1 MGLFGAFDAVNES
14 NNDKNAQNNIEQQ
27 KKFEKTVTPQQAQAV
42 GQIYKN
48 SPWISPRMVLDM
60 AKQGV
65 SQQAVDAVSN
75 VEGKRYIVQNDPQ
88 TKDQGNW
95 FHRNVY
101 GNAKAL
107 SRWTFAALQFTPDLA
122 QNIASQAFSGNDPAG
137 MDGWFA
143 STQLGQMAGDKNA
156 GSGFFFGGEA
166 ATTQAQKAKDFRGSI
181 NGHAWTI
188 GRGAADIVFTP
199 GTKEYSL
206 LSGFFDAGVNIFADP
221 TLYAGQ
227 ALKAAKTGEAAKG
240 MIGTKKISQVLADQL
255 VERGLVQTDKIPTIT
270 KEAALAAGK
279 IARGEA
285 GLHTAESIAFEQS
298 KFYSWFDKNARAGR
312 MAERLADHAATASK
326 AISVGAL
333 DEEATLLERGKAA
346 AKILED
352 FGDKIDP
359 EVAMRLATADEPMKV
374 KAILGEAAA
383 RLGTEA
389 GSNILPESISAVK
402 GTGATFAAKQYA
414 RERVPLYRSIRNS
427 RFWTEIPAEGA
438 IVNGTGMERS
448 RSVGTMRK
456 WMQGLKIDKE
466 LPEKYNEL
474 MGKAMVAFSSDNVAA
489 RQAATDQLYED
500 FLYLITD
507 HAKGS
512 RKITAQAIDLAKAE
526 KGKIRAYGISANG
539 LNDDGGTVQM
549 LKSYIS
555 EKQLAKFTP
564 EELDTLRLQGPSAL
578 VELSDKTYVLP
589 DYRKYRALTGNR
601 FMGTGLTRDA
611 AGDQRYLVGAA
622 EQLQQEV
629 WKPMV
634 LATGGYIVRN
644 MIDSHIRIGA
654 KGYESFFTHPFHMIQ
669 TVLGSRYVGGLE
681 GVVDESGRVVAKTF
695 EDALGDV
702 TDVLTPAL
710 KSYKDHV
717 EGSVYQHTVDALTSN
732 ERLIRTENL
741 ALISRTSDKIAHTT
755 GYVDNLGQIHA
766 DPIMSRVAALWHL
779 PAKDR
784 LEEITKWLDGTPDGK
799 VARKTIVDY
808 FKKGVRI
815 SDATGEKHIFVKFTD
830 ASDTE
835 LIASWVDKAATARVG
850 TILGGGT
857 KDIDQDLRF
866 IVAHNRVPLMEAE
879 MVGGVAT
886 KNKVIARHVEENV
899 DALVTVDPDMPKEV
913 GAVVKLGDN
922 EGVIVQ
928 IDKKMVDD
936 PFNPGTMIE
945 SNVAKVQPVEAG
957 TAFTRIEKDPAL
969 LGSDALR
976 DMIDYKGKQ
985 GLLADTVKVATR
997 HERGKS
1003 VGLDKISEA
1012 LDSGVKWFFNSL
1024 VGKSTQKLERS
1035 PLYRQAFYKQVA
1047 DKAHLLS
1054 PEEQTKLQDNIV
1066 RFVEELNADLAK
1078 EGKRASLT
1086 AEKYVGNKKIY
1097 DQIFGKVAT
1106 GDGTIAE
1113 LEQFSSIVAVEELK
1127 TILYNAQKKSNLED
1141 QLRIIAPFATAFR
1154 ETLGKYADY
1163 LIEDPSRI
1171 RKTQLAYNAI
1181 NYDNDN
1187 PDNVGSGWFGK
1198 DAATGNHVFTFPI
1211 GGWAGSLLKFPVR
1224 GAFQVLQLPGVGP
1237 VAQIAASEL
1246 IPDTPRLDFVRN
1258 MILPYGKQGVSSL
1271 APSWAKRGI
1280 EAIRAD
1286 TTNMESIFG
1295 NTYGEAVKYLAST
1308 GEYNLN
1314 DPNDTAK
1321 LYADAKNKARI
1332 LAGLRAL
1339 FQFTGP
1345 SSPKID
1351 FGLETD
1357 GGDIVASS
1365 IAQEFYKMQAKN
1377 PDTAV
1382 QTFVDTFGEDAFI
1395 YLGHKTEPTIN
1406 GLEST
1411 KAFGDWQRNNGDLF
1425 NEYKNVA
1432 GYFAP
1437 GGDTFSFEVW
1447 NRQVLS
1453 GDRKHLTAPEMV
1465 AAAQY
1470 RLGAAVYRSKRNQLG
1485 DKMSTNQREWLAQ
1498 WRVALNEQ
1506 YPGFPAKSNFN
1517 PGEFDNTIKDLKR
1530 AMQDTRLQGNDIAN
1544 ALNEY
1549 LGARDKALANAAQA
1563 GLKSLDSPR
1572 AQPLRD
1578 WLGSIG
1584 QAITQKTPEF
1594 SRIFEDLLA
1603 AEVD

>member
-1 MGLFGAFDAVNES
+1 
-14 NNDKNAQNNIEQQ
+14 
-27 KKFEKTVTPQQAQAV
+27 
-42 GQIYKN
+42 
-48 SPWISPRMVLDM
+48 
-60 AKQGV
+60 
-65 SQQAVDAVSN
+65 
-75 VEGKRYIVQNDPQ
+75 
-88 TKDQGNW
+88 
-95 FHRNVY
+95 
-101 GNAKAL
+101 
-107 SRWTFAALQFTPDLA
+107 
-122 QNIASQAFSGNDPAG
+122 
-137 MDGWFA
+137 
-143 STQLGQMAGDKNA
+143 
-156 GSGFFFGGEA
+156 
-166 ATTQAQKAKDFRGSI
+166 
-181 NGHAWTI
+181 
-188 GRGAADIVFTP
+188 
-199 GTKEYSL
+199 
-206 LSGFFDAGVNIFADP
+206 
-221 TLYAGQ
+221 
-227 ALKAAKTGEAAKG
+227 
-240 MIGTKKISQVLADQL
+240 
-255 VERGLVQTDKIPTIT
+255 
-270 KEAALAAGK
+270 
-279 IARGEA
+279 
-285 GLHTAESIAFEQS
+285 
-298 KFYSWFDKNARAGR
+298 
-312 MAERLADHAATASK
+312 MAERLADHASTASK
-326 AISVGAL
+326 AISVGTL

-359 EVAMRLATADEPMKV
+359 EVAMRLAEADSPLKV

-383 RLGTEA
+383 RLSAEV

-402 GTGATFAAKQYA
+402 GTGATFAARELA
-414 RERVPLYRSIRNS
+414 RERVPLYRGLRNS
-427 RFWTEIPAEGA
+427 RFWTEIPGEQA
-438 IVNGTGMERS
+438 IVVGTGMERS

-456 WMQGLKIDKE
+456 WMQGLNIDKE
-466 LPEKYNEL
+466 LPEKYGEF
-474 MGKAMVAFSSDNVAA
+474 MGRALVAFSADNVAA
-489 RQAATDQLYED
+489 RQAASDKLYED
-500 FLYLITD
+500 FLMLITE
-507 HAKGS
+507 HAGGNK
-512 RKITAQAIDLAKAE
+512 KITQQAIDLANAE
-526 KGKIRAYGISANG
+526 KGKLRTYGVDAAG
-539 LNDDGGTVQM
+539 RNDDGGTVQM
-549 LKSYIS
+549 LRGYIS
-555 EKQLAKFTP
+555 EEQLASFSP
-564 EELDTLRLQGPSAL
+564 DELDTLRLHGPSAL

-601 FMGTGLTRDA
+601 FMGTGLSRDA
-611 AGDQRYLVGAA
+611 YGDQRYLVGAA

-669 TVLGSRYVGGLE
+669 TVLGSRYVGGLQAVIDKN
-681 GVVDESGRVVAKTF
+681 GVEAARTF
-695 EDALGDV
+695 EQGLDDIGDI
-702 TDVLTPAL
+702 LTPAL
-710 KSYKDHV
+710 ANMRGNVDR
-717 EGSVYQHTVDALTSN
+717 SVYDHLIDAGRTN
-732 ERLIRTENL
+732 ENQLRTENF
-741 ALISRTSDKIAHTT
+741 ALVSRTSDRVGHTT

-766 DPIMSRVAALWHL
+766 DPIMSRVAKLWHL
-779 PAKDR
+779 PAKER
-784 LEEITKWLDGTPDGK
+784 LDEISKWLDGSPEGQE
-799 VARKTIVDY
+799 ARKVIVDY

-815 SDATGEKHIFVKFTD
+815 SDGKGRKHIFVKFTD
-830 ASDTE
+830 ASDTD
-835 LIASWVDKAATARVG
+835 LIASWVDKAATSRVG

-866 IVAHNRVPLMEAE
+866 IVGHNRVPLMEQE

-886 KNKVIARHVEENV
+886 KTKVIARHVEERV
-899 DALVTVDPDMPKEV
+899 DDMVLVDPTKPREV
-913 GAVVKLGDN
+913 GSVVKLGDN
-922 EGVIVQ
+922 EGVVVQ
-928 IDKKMVDD
+928 IDKKMIDD

-945 SNVAKVQPVEAG
+945 SNVATIQPVEAG
-957 TAFTRIEKDPAL
+957 AAFSRIEKDPAL
-969 LGSDALR
+969 YGSDALR
-976 DMIDYKGKQ
+976 SMIDYKGSQ
-985 GLLADTVKVATR
+985 DLLADQVKVATR
-997 HERGKS
+997 HERGQS
-1003 VGLDKISEA
+1003 VGLDKISDA
-1012 LDSGVKWFFNSL
+1012 LDSGVRWFFNSL
-1024 VGKSTQKLERS
+1024 VGRSTQKLERS

-1054 PEEQTKLQDNIV
+1054 PEEQTKLQVNITK
-1066 RFVEELNADLAK
+1066 FVKELNEDLVK
-1078 EGKRASLT
+1078 DGKRANLSV
-1086 AEKYVGNKKIY
+1086 EKYVGNKKIY
-1097 DQIFGKVAT
+1097 DQIFGKVST
-1106 GDGTIAE
+1106 GDATIAE

-1154 ETLGKYADY
+1154 ETLGKYTQY

-1171 RKTQLAYNAI
+1171 RKTQLAYNAV

-1198 DAATGNHVFTFPI
+1198 DASTGQHMFTFPI
-1211 GGWAGSLLKFPVR
+1211 GGWAGSLVKFPIR

-1246 IPDTPRLDFVRN
+1246 IPDTPKLDFVRS
-1258 MILPYGKQGVSSL
+1258 MVLPYGKQGVSGL
-1271 APSWAKRGI
+1271 APAWARRGI

-1321 LYADAKNKARI
+1321 LYADAKNKARF

-1351 FGLETD
+1351 FGLETE
-1357 GGDIVASS
+1357 GGDIVASAIS
-1365 IAQEFYKMQAKN
+1365 QEFYKMQTKN

-1382 QTFVDTFGEDAFI
+1382 QQFIETFGQDAFI
-1395 YLGHKTEPTIN
+1395 YLGHKTQPTIN

-1411 KAFGDWQRNNGDLF
+1411 RAFGDWQRTNGDLF

-1437 GGDTFSFEVW
+1437 GGDSFSFEVW
-1447 NRQVLS
+1447 NRQVQA
-1453 GDRKHLTAPEMV
+1453 GERKALTAPEMV

-1485 DKMSTNQREWLAQ
+1485 DTLSTAQREWLAQ
-1498 WRVALNEQ
+1498 WRVYLNKE

-1517 PGEFDNTIKDLKR
+1517 PGEFENTITDLKR
-1530 AMQDTRLQGNDIAN
+1530 ATQDNRLEGNDVAD
-1544 ALNEY
+1544 AVKEY
-1549 LGARDKALANAAQA
+1549 LAARDKAYANAAA
-1563 GLKSLDSPR
+1563 GGLKSLESPR

-1594 SRIFEDLLA
+1594 ARIFEDLLA